1 MVQVSAG
8 QRYSLHVQ
16 CWGSQSGKRL
26 LGGSQSGKCSRWTV
40 ATCAGCWLIVAC
52 LQNHTVRKWQV
63 SDKVAFGGRPKF
75 KGLLLLTSPRSQDVL
90 KPHCFVVAK
99 SINIEVMIRD
109 LYIIWE
115 DPLTIARFRR
125 LLGEF
130 L

>member
-40 ATCAGCWLIVAC
+40 STCAGCWLIVAC
-52 LQNHTVRKWQV
+52 LQTHTVRKWQV

-99 SINIEVMIRD
+99 STNIEVIIRD

-115 DPLTIARFRR
+115 DPLTIARFRC